1 MLELAGI
8 CRLSE
13 SFLVSMHT
21 VVVSAMIVVPG
32 ASEKG
37 AGTGVFLVLLK

>member
-1 MLELAGI
+1 
-8 CRLSE
+8 
-13 SFLVSMHT
+13 MHT
-21 VVVSAMIVVPG
+21 VELVSAMMVVPG